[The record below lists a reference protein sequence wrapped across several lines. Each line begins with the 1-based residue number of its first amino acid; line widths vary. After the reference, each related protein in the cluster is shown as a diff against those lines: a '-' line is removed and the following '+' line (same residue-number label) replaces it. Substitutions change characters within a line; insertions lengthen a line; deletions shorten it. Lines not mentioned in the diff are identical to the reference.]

1 MQFKPCKMWEEIIA
15 TVLFGIKEAKD
26 KDDAYLYQL

>member
-1 MQFKPCKMWEEIIA
+1 MQFKPCKMLEEIIA

-26 KDDAYLYQL
+26 DAYLYQL